1 MKYTSNLIENKFSEV
16 TLKFKLPVEKNM
28 YVINYFAAV
37 ATLARNC

>member
-28 YVINYFAAV
+28 FEIY
-37 ATLARNC
+37 